1 MRDEPDA
8 GLKRRSVRSFGSH
21 EGRRSIQTAGRW
33 SWKSKS
39 AKECVTTHLPNGP
52 APKMDGAQAHRSHPA
67 VRATRQGLT
76 SRRARGPSRSLG
88 PRGSAER
95 TPARI
100 LVVVADIQTRSLK
113 TEAGKGSMRTAVGHG
128 SVDPKRSDRRR
139 SEGARSA
146 GGVRPPAP
154 PPPGGGRRASDR
166 KGIGSRF
173 PNRDRDGRRRERRRE
188 RTRRRRRGPRGE
200 FSFLL
205 DGPARTAEVETPDG
219 PGIGSPGDGAGRPAE
234 RLGFRGVRD
243 APVGP

>member
-1 MRDEPDA
+1 M
-8 GLKRRSVRSFGSH
+8 
-21 EGRRSIQTAGRW
+21 
-33 SWKSKS
+33 KSQS
-39 AKECVTTHLPNGP
+39 AKECVTTHLRNVP

-146 GGVRPPAP
+146 GGSAPRSPA
-154 PPPGGGRRASDR
+154 S
-166 KGIGSRF
+166 
-173 PNRDRDGRRRERRRE
+173 
-188 RTRRRRRGPRGE
+188 RRGTSRLRSKGNRVEIPEPGQGRAQ
-200 FSFLL
+200 
-205 DGPARTAEVETPDG
+205 ARAATRANPETPTG
-219 PGIGSPGDGAGRPAE
+219 APGRVLFSS
-234 RLGFRGVRD
+234 
-243 APVGP
+243 